1 MNGEARKEKNR
12 MPKGRVESCELPLW
26 RGLSCHELVGS
37 KSPFWDGRRRGSK
50 RSRNEADGILIARQM
65 A

>member
-1 MNGEARKEKNR
+1 ML
-12 MPKGRVESCELPLW
+12 SLW

-37 KSPFWDGRRRGSK
+37 KSPLWDDRRGGSK
-50 RSRNEADGILIARQM
+50 CSRNEADGILIARQM